1 MTKQKVVSPKEKR
14 VQQLQKAIDYYN
26 NRKKLWE
33 GSSDEPSM
41 RNNKL
46 KPSIRATAKRF
57 NVNYYSLRRRLNCG
71 VAVDAHAGRPTHFTV
86 EEKEL
91 KEWIFAMSDSGFAIK
106 WCRTE

>member
-1 MTKQKVVSPKEKR
+1 MTKQKKVVSPKEKR

-46 KPSIRATAKRF
+46 KPRIRATAKRF

-86 EEKEL
+86 EEEKEL
-91 KEWIFAMSDSGFAIK
+91 KE
-106 WCRTE
+106 